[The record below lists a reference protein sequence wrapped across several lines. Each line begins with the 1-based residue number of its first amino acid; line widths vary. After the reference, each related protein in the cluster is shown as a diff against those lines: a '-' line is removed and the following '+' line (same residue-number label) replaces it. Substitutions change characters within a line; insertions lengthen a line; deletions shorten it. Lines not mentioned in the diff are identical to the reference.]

1 MKKSLLTVLMVVFFT
16 AASYSQTYN
25 LMTARDGYDALLNNV
40 PGLEIQSELIIA
52 EAVAFP
58 ESVLEI
64 DLLKGTATMWTYLFK
79 SKDISDTALY
89 EFFVY
94 NIDNEYFF
102 EDNIINDVNAQ
113 DYATLDINWKDTDI
127 LGTGLQQ
134 NTNLMK
140 FYNDNIDKIAQLSFN
155 LNNSSEFSS
164 DVWQV
169 GITSDDGNF
178 AVCSYNS
185 VTLSLLDCD
194 LPLSVEDFV
203 TDKIRLYPNPA
214 TDFINIDLPYSGEVS
229 LELYNTYGEVV
240 KTGGYLSSGI
250 LNYNISNINSG
261 VYNLV
266 IRSSTAV
273 YSKAIVIVK

>member
-169 GITSDDGNF
+169 GITSNDGNF

-214 TDFINIDLPYSGEVS
+214 VDFVNIDLPFSGEVS
-229 LELYNTYGEVV
+229 LELYNTFGEIV
-240 KTGGYLSSGI
+240 KTGGFLSSGI

>member
-102 EDNIINDVNAQ
+102 EDDIISDVNAQ
-113 DYATLDINWKDTDI
+113 IYSALDINWKDTDI

-140 FYNDNIDKIAQLSFN
+140 FYNDNIDKIAQLAFN
-155 LNNSSEFSS
+155 LNHSSEFST

-169 GITSDDGNF
+169 GITSEDGNF

-214 TDFINIDLPYSGEVS
+214 TDFINIELPFSGEVS
-229 LELYNTYGEVV
+229 LELFNTYGEIV
-240 KTGGYLSSGI
+240 KTGEYLSSGI
-250 LNYNISNINSG
+250 LNYNISGINSG
-261 VYNLV
+261 IYNLV
-266 IRSSTAV
+266 IRSATAV